1 MIFFSFS
8 DQTIGSLC
16 VFWVKQMQIIFC
28 FVKNLKMLYEL
39 LVRFKSFFAFGR
51 TQNIVS
57 VVDQMQMI
65 FRFWENLKR
74 LYYIVEKRKKKWC
87 LGVLL
92 CLQQL
97 LCGLY
102 NDDSTSLPATP
113 ILPTAIPD
121 SIPLSIPTHFDP
133 RFPIPSSIPTH
144 SDSRSPIPRSIPT
157 HSDSRSPI
165 PRWILT
171 HSDPRFPMPSSV
183 PGVHDRP
190 PL

>member
-74 LYYIVEKRKKKWC
+74 LYYIVEKRKKN
-87 LGVLL
+87 GVWAF
-92 CLQQL
+92 CCVYNNSCVDFTMMIPHHYQQL
-97 LCGLY
+97 PFFPQRFPIRFHFRFQLTSTP
-102 NDDSTSLPATP
+102 DSRFPVRFQLTP
-113 ILPTAIPD
+113 IP
-121 SIPLSIPTHFDP
+121 DP
-133 RFPIPSSIPTH
+133 RFHVRFQLTPIP
-144 SDSRSPIPRSIPT
+144 
-157 HSDSRSPI
+157 
-165 PRWILT
+165 
-171 HSDPRFPMPSSV
+171 DPRFHV
-183 PGVHDRP
+183 GF
-190 PL
+190 

>member
-74 LYYIVEKRKKKWC
+74 LYYFVEKKKWC

-113 ILPTAIPD
+113 TLSTAIPD

-133 RFPIPSSIPTH
+133 RFPIPS
-144 SDSRSPIPRSIPT
+144 SIPT

>member
-1 MIFFSFS
+1 
-8 DQTIGSLC
+8 
-16 VFWVKQMQIIFC
+16 
-28 FVKNLKMLYEL
+28 
-39 LVRFKSFFAFGR
+39 
-51 TQNIVS
+51 
-57 VVDQMQMI
+57 MQMI

-74 LYYIVEKRKKKWC
+74 LYYIVEKRKKKKWC

-144 SDSRSPIPRSIPT
+144 SDSRFHVGFQLTPT
-157 HSDSRSPI
+157 PDSRCQVRYLESMTGP
-165 PRWILT
+165 LFDLV
-171 HSDPRFPMPSSV
+171 SK
-183 PGVHDRP
+183 PGFEPGSGFKELWDIFYHDSRKQAEAKNATKEERQP
-190 PL
+190 QPTGAQEEF